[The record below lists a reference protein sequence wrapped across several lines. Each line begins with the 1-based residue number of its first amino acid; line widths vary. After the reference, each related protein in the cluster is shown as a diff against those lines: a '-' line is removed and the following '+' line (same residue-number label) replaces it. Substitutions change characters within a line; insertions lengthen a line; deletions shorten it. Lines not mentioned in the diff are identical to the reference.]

1 MSSGLLNASLQ
12 CQLLHIPLLKSL
24 FLALFPI
31 HVCLLISKLAE
42 FPYKGLLLLL
52 SCLFA
57 SVTLHTHF
65 LSHSFSDAVLL
76 FLSPLASLTLAYF
89 LSQNSFPH
97 LYFFES
103 TLPSS
108 YSFTPVLLLILA
120 TAASLCVSFHFNC
133 EKNLFF
139 FYLIFILYWN
149 IVDLQCCVSFRCA
162 AKWFS
167 YTYTYIHSF
176 SDSFPI

>member
-76 FLSPLASLTLAYF
+76 FLSPLASLTLT
-89 LSQNSFPH
+89 SFIIREMQIKTTRRYH
-97 LYFFES
+97 LVPIGWATIKKTENNKCWQRGGKMG
-103 TLPSS
+103 TLMHYLWECKWSHCGKKYDSPS
-108 YSFTPVLLLILA
+108 
-120 TAASLCVSFHFNC
+120 
-133 EKNLFF
+133 K
-139 FYLIFILYWN
+139 
-149 IVDLQCCVSFRCA
+149 D
-162 AKWFS
+162 
-167 YTYTYIHSF
+167 
-176 SDSFPI
+176 